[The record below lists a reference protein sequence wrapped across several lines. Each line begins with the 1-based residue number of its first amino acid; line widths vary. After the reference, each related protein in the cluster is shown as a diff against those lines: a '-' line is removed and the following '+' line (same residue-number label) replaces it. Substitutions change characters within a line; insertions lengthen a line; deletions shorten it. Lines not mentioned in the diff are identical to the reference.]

1 MILLG
6 KKAQQKI
13 TVILQ
18 NLTMILQNQGQQ
30 INLLSNQVAALNA
43 KVFPDAQSQ
52 PAPVE
57 PLNQDDADRY
67 IGLRQDGSAGE
78 SSESGVQ
85 PPHLG
90 LR

>member
-1 MILLG
+1 MMLLG

-30 INLLSNQVAALNA
+30 INQLSNQVAALNA

-52 PAPVE
+52 PTPVQPQHE
-57 PLNQDDADRY
+57 DDADRY
-67 IGLRQDGSAGE
+67 IGLREDGSAGE
-78 SSESGVQ
+78 SGEGGVQ
-85 PPHLG
+85 SPHLG
-90 LR
+90 FR